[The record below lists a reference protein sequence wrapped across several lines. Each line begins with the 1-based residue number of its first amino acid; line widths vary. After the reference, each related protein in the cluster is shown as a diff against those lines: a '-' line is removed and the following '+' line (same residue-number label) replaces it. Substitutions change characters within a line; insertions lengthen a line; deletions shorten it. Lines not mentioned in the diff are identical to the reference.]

1 MLQPAASRFAR
12 ARTTVRLRTFRR
24 FVLTNTGAE
33 FAAAVEREAQGRAR
47 SRNVRVLLKLAP
59 FVRPYQRIIAAAG
72 VFLLI
77 AAIASLA
84 VPAAVKDM
92 IDHGFSKE
100 NAGLIDRYFLG
111 LMGVAVVL
119 GLATAARF
127 YCVTWLGE
135 RIVADIR
142 KAVYDHVLSL
152 SPAFFEVTRT
162 GEVLSRIT
170 TDTTLI
176 QTAVGSSVS
185 IALRNIVMIAGGLI
199 MLIVTSAK
207 LTGIVLVT
215 VPLVVVPLIFL
226 GRVVRKLSRASQDRV
241 ADTSAYAGETLNAV
255 QTVQAFTHEAI
266 DRKRFG
272 AAVAATFAT
281 AVKRVRVRAL
291 MTALVIVLVF
301 VSIVSVLWIG
311 AQSVLAGTMTG
322 GQLSQFILYA
332 VMVATGTGALSEVW
346 GEVLQA
352 AGAAERLMELLSIDP
367 QIKAPPLPLV
377 MPSPPRGAVTFEKV
391 TFEYPLR
398 PGVSALHEFSLDIK
412 PGETVALVGP
422 SGAGKTTVFQ
432 LLLRFFDPQQGRVL
446 IDGVDIAKATPQD
459 VRARLGLVPQD
470 TVIFGDTA
478 FENVRYGRPDASEAE
493 IKAAAEAAQA
503 AEFIERLPQGYH
515 TFLGERGVA
524 ISGGQ
529 RQRIAIA
536 RAILRDAPILL
547 LDEATSAL
555 DAESER
561 LVQKAI
567 EGLIGKRTIIVIAH
581 RLATVQRADRI
592 VVMDQG
598 GIVAQGKHKELV
610 EGGGL
615 YARLAR
621 LQFAGLAAE

>member
-1 MLQPAASRFAR
+1 M
-12 ARTTVRLRTFRR
+12 
-24 FVLTNTGAE
+24 TNSGAE
-33 FAAAVEREAQGRAR
+33 FAATVEREAQTRKR
-47 SRNVRVLLKLAP
+47 SRDVRVLARLLP
-59 FVRPYQRIIAAAG
+59 FLRPYRRVMALAG
-72 VFLLI
+72 VFLLV
-77 AAIASLA
+77 AAVASLA
-84 VPAAVKDM
+84 IPAAVRDM

-111 LMGVAVVL
+111 LMGVAAIL
-119 GLATAARF
+119 GVATAARF

-135 RIVADIR
+135 RVVADIR
-142 KAVYDHVLSL
+142 KAIYNHVLSL

-185 IALRNIVMIAGGLI
+185 IALRNIVMLIGGMI
-199 MLIVTSAK
+199 MLVYTSAK
-207 LTGIVLVT
+207 LTGLVLVT

-226 GRVVRKLSRASQDRV
+226 GRVVRNLSRASQDRV
-241 ADTSAYAGETLNAV
+241 ADTSAYAAETLNAV

-266 DRKRFG
+266 DRSRFG
-272 AAVAATFAT
+272 AAIAATFAT
-281 AVKRVRVRAL
+281 AVRRVKVRAL

-301 VSIVSVLWIG
+301 VSIVGVLWVG
-311 AQSVLAGTMTG
+311 ATAVLAGTMTG

-332 VMVATGTGALSEVW
+332 VIVATGTGALSEVW
-346 GEVLQA
+346 GEVQQA
-352 AGAAERLMELLSIDP
+352 TGAAERLMELLSVEP
-367 QIKAPPLPLV
+367 QIKAPPTPIRLPV
-377 MPSPPRGAVTFEKV
+377 PARGAVKFDDV

-398 PGVSALHEFSLDIK
+398 PGVSALRKFSLEIK

-432 LLLRFFDPQQGRVL
+432 LLLRFFDPQTGRVL
-446 IDGVDIAKATPQD
+446 IDGVDLAKAQPED
-459 VRARLGLVPQD
+459 VRARIALVPQD

-478 FENVRYGRPDASEAE
+478 IENVRYGRPDASEDE
-493 IKAAAEAAQA
+493 IRAAAEAAQA
-503 AEFIERLPQGYH
+503 AEFIDRLPQGYH

-524 ISGGQ
+524 LSGGQ

-536 RAILRDAPILL
+536 RAMLRNAPILL

-561 LVQKAI
+561 LVQRAI
-567 EGLIGKRTIIVIAH
+567 EGIIGKRTIIVIAH

-592 VVMDQG
+592 VVLDQG
-598 GIVAQGKHKELV
+598 GIVAQGTHKQLV

-621 LQFAGLAAE
+621 LQFSGLAAE

>member
-1 MLQPAASRFAR
+1 
-12 ARTTVRLRTFRR
+12 V
-24 FVLTNTGAE
+24 TNSGAE
-33 FAAAVEREAQGRAR
+33 FAATVEREAQTRKR
-47 SRNVRVLLKLAP
+47 SRDVRVLARLLP
-59 FVRPYQRIIAAAG
+59 FLRPYRRVMALAG
-72 VFLLI
+72 VFLLV
-77 AAIASLA
+77 AAVASLA
-84 VPAAVKDM
+84 IPAAVRDM

-111 LMGVAVVL
+111 LMGVAAIL
-119 GLATAARF
+119 GVATAARF

-135 RIVADIR
+135 RVVADIR
-142 KAVYDHVLSL
+142 KAIYNHVLSL

-185 IALRNIVMIAGGLI
+185 IALRNIVMLIGGMI
-199 MLIVTSAK
+199 MLVYTSAK
-207 LTGIVLVT
+207 LTGLVLVT

-226 GRVVRKLSRASQDRV
+226 GRVVRNLSRASQDRV
-241 ADTSAYAGETLNAV
+241 ADTSAYAAETLNAV

-266 DRKRFG
+266 DRSRFG
-272 AAVAATFAT
+272 AAIAATFAT
-281 AVKRVRVRAL
+281 AVRRVKVRAL

-301 VSIVSVLWIG
+301 VSIVGVLWVG
-311 AQSVLAGTMTG
+311 ATAVLAGTMTG

-332 VMVATGTGALSEVW
+332 VIVATGTGALSEVW
-346 GEVLQA
+346 GEVQQA
-352 AGAAERLMELLSIDP
+352 TGAAERLMELLSVEP
-367 QIKAPPLPLV
+367 QIKAPPNPIRLPV
-377 MPSPPRGAVTFEKV
+377 PARGAVKFDDV

-398 PGVSALHEFSLDIK
+398 PGVSALRNFSLEIK

-432 LLLRFFDPQQGRVL
+432 LLLRFFDPQTGRVL
-446 IDGVDIAKATPQD
+446 IDGVDLAKAQPED
-459 VRARLGLVPQD
+459 VRARIALVPQD

-478 FENVRYGRPDASEAE
+478 IENVRYGRPDASEDE
-493 IKAAAEAAQA
+493 IRAAAEAAQA
-503 AEFIERLPQGYH
+503 AEFIDRLPQGYH

-524 ISGGQ
+524 LSGGQ

-561 LVQKAI
+561 LVQRAI
-567 EGLIGKRTIIVIAH
+567 EGIIGKRTIIVIAH

-592 VVMDQG
+592 VVLDQG
-598 GIVAQGKHKELV
+598 GIVAQGTHKQLV

-621 LQFAGLAAE
+621 LQFSGLAAE

>member
-1 MLQPAASRFAR
+1 MS
-12 ARTTVRLRTFRR
+12 
-24 FVLTNTGAE
+24 NSGAE
-33 FAAAVEREAQGRAR
+33 FAATVEREAQSRAR
-47 SRNVRVLLKLAP
+47 SRNISVLLQLAP
-59 FVRPYQRIIAAAG
+59 FMAPYRSVIALAG
-72 VFLLI
+72 LFLLI
-77 AAIASLA
+77 AAVASLA

-119 GLATAARF
+119 GFATAARF

-135 RIVADIR
+135 RIVANVR
-142 KAVYDHVLSL
+142 KAIYDHVLSL

-185 IALRNIVMIAGGLI
+185 IALRNFVMIIGGMI
-199 MLIVTSAK
+199 MLVITSAK

-226 GRVVRKLSRASQDRV
+226 GRVVRKLSRESQDRV
-241 ADTSAYAGETLNAV
+241 ADTSAYASESLNAV

-266 DRKRFG
+266 DRSRFG

-281 AVKRVRVRAL
+281 AVRRVKVRAV

-301 VSIVSVLWIG
+301 VSVVGVLWVG
-311 AQSVLAGTMTG
+311 AQAVLGGTMTG

-346 GEVLQA
+346 GEVQQA
-352 AGAAERLMELLSIDP
+352 AGAAERLMELLSIEP
-367 QIKAPPLPLV
+367 QIKAPPVPVVL
-377 MPSPPRGAVTFEKV
+377 PSPARGAVIFDDV

-398 PGVSALHEFSLDIK
+398 PGVSALHNFSLEIK
-412 PGETVALVGP
+412 PGETIALVGP

-432 LLLRFFDPQQGRVL
+432 LLLRFFDPQSGRVM
-446 IDGVDIAKATPQD
+446 IDGVDVARARPED
-459 VRARLGLVPQD
+459 VRSRISLVPQD

-478 FENVRYGRPDASEAE
+478 FENIRYGRPEATEAE
-493 IKAAAEAAQA
+493 IRAAAEAAQA
-503 AEFIERLPQGYH
+503 AEFIERMPQGYK

-536 RAILRDAPILL
+536 RAILRDAPILM

-561 LVQKAI
+561 LVQRAI
-567 EGLIGKRTIIVIAH
+567 EGLIGRRTIIVIAH

-598 GIVAQGKHKELV
+598 GIVAQGTHKQLV

>member
-1 MLQPAASRFAR
+1 M
-12 ARTTVRLRTFRR
+12 
-24 FVLTNTGAE
+24 TNSGAE
-33 FAAAVEREAQGRAR
+33 FAATVEREAQTRKR
-47 SRNVRVLLKLAP
+47 SRNVRVLARLLPFLKPYRSVIALA
-59 FVRPYQRIIAAAG
+59 G
-72 VFLLI
+72 LFLLI
-77 AAIASLA
+77 AAVASLA
-84 VPAAVKDM
+84 IPAAVKDM

-111 LMGVAVVL
+111 LMGVAAIL

-135 RIVADIR
+135 RVVANIR
-142 KAVYDHVLSL
+142 RAIYDHVLSL

-185 IALRNIVMIAGGLI
+185 IALRNIVMLIGGMI
-199 MLIVTSAK
+199 MLVITSAK

-226 GRVVRKLSRASQDRV
+226 GRIVRNLSRASQDRV
-241 ADTSAYAGETLNAV
+241 ADTSAYAAETLNAV

-272 AAVAATFAT
+272 SAVAATFAT
-281 AVKRVRVRAL
+281 AVRRVKVRAV

-301 VSIVSVLWIG
+301 VSVVGVLWVG
-311 AQSVLAGTMTG
+311 ATAVLAGTMTG

-332 VMVATGTGALSEVW
+332 VMVASGTGALSEVW
-346 GEVLQA
+346 GEVQQA
-352 AGAAERLMELLSIDP
+352 AGAAERLMELLSIEP
-367 QIKAPPLPLV
+367 QIKAPPNPLRLPV
-377 MPSPPRGAVTFEKV
+377 PARGAVRFDDV

-398 PGVSALHEFSLDIK
+398 PGVSALRHFSLEVA
-412 PGETVALVGP
+412 PGETIALVGP

-432 LLLRFFDPQQGRVL
+432 LLLRFFDPQSGRVL
-446 IDGVDIAKATPQD
+446 IDGVELAKASPED
-459 VRARLGLVPQD
+459 ARSRIALVPQD

-478 FENVRYGRPDASEAE
+478 FENVRYGRPDASEDE
-493 IKAAAEAAQA
+493 IRAAADAAQA
-503 AEFIERLPQGYH
+503 AEFIEKLPQGYH

-524 ISGGQ
+524 LSGGQ

-561 LVQKAI
+561 LVQRAI
-567 EGLIGKRTIIVIAH
+567 EGIIGKRTIIIIAH

-598 GIVAQGKHKELV
+598 GIVAQGTHKQLV

>member
-1 MLQPAASRFAR
+1 MSQS
-12 ARTTVRLRTFRR
+12 
-24 FVLTNTGAE
+24 GAE

-47 SRNVRVLLKLAP
+47 SRNPRVLLKLWP
-59 FVRPYQRIIAAAG
+59 FVRPYGGVIAGAG

-77 AAIASLA
+77 AAVATLV

-111 LMGVAVVL
+111 LMGVVVVL

-127 YCVTWLGE
+127 FCVTWLGE
-135 RIVADIR
+135 RIVANIR

-185 IALRNIVMIAGGLI
+185 IALRNIVILIGGLI
-199 MLIVTSAK
+199 MLVVTSPT
-207 LTGIVLVT
+207 LTGIVLIT
-215 VPLVVVPLIFL
+215 VPLVVVPLIVL
-226 GRVVRKLSRASQDRV
+226 GRFVRQLSRASQDRI
-241 ADTSAYAGETLNAV
+241 ADTSAYAAESLNAV
-255 QTVQAFTHEAI
+255 QTVQAFTHEPI
-266 DRKRFG
+266 DRSRFG
-272 AAVAATFAT
+272 AAVAASFAT
-281 AVKRVRVRAL
+281 AVRRVKVRAV
-291 MTALVIVLVF
+291 MTALVITLVF
-301 VSIVSVLWIG
+301 GSIVAVLWIG

-332 VMVATGTGALSEVW
+332 VMVATGAGALVEVW

-352 AGAAERLMELLSIDP
+352 AGAAERLMELLSIEP
-367 QIKAPPLPLV
+367 QIKVPATPVVLPT
-377 MPSPPRGAVTFEKV
+377 PARGAVTFEDV

-398 PGVSALHEFSLDIK
+398 PGVSALKHFSLEIK

-446 IDGVDIAKATPQD
+446 IDGVDIAKASPRE
-459 VRARLGLVPQD
+459 VRERLALVPQD

-478 FENVRYGRPDASEAE
+478 FENVRYGRPDASESE
-493 IKAAAEAAQA
+493 IRAATEAAQA

-529 RQRIAIA
+529 RQRISIA
-536 RAILRDAPILL
+536 RAILRNAPILL

-561 LVQKAI
+561 LVQRAI

-592 VVMDQG
+592 VVLDHG
-598 GIVAQGKHKELV
+598 GIVAQGTHKELV
-610 EGGGL
+610 AGEGL
-615 YARLAR
+615 YARLAQ

>member
-1 MLQPAASRFAR
+1 V
-12 ARTTVRLRTFRR
+12 TTS
-24 FVLTNTGAE
+24 GAE
-33 FAAAVEREAQGRAR
+33 FAATVEREAQTRKR
-47 SRNVRVLLKLAP
+47 SRNVRVLSKLWP
-59 FVRPYQRIIAAAG
+59 FLRPYRGVMALAG
-72 VFLLI
+72 AFLVI
-77 AAIASLA
+77 AAIASLE
-84 VPAAVKDM
+84 VPVAVKQM
-92 IDHGFSKE
+92 IDQGFSKE
-100 NAGLIDRYFLG
+100 NAGIIDRYFLG
-111 LMGVAVVL
+111 LMLVALVL
-119 GLATAARF
+119 GLASAARF

-135 RIVADIR
+135 RVVANVR
-142 KAVYDHVLSL
+142 KAIYDHVLSL

-176 QTAVGSSVS
+176 QTAVGSSIS
-185 IALRNIVMIAGGLI
+185 IALRNTVTVIGGMVM
-199 MLIVTSAK
+199 MVVTSAK
-207 LTGIVLVT
+207 LTGLVVVT
-215 VPLVVVPLIFL
+215 IPLVVVPLIFL
-226 GRVVRKLSRASQDRV
+226 GRVVRQLSRASQDRV
-241 ADTSAYAGETLNAV
+241 ADTGAYAAETLNAV

-266 DRKRFG
+266 DRSRFG
-272 AAVAATFAT
+272 AAIAATFAT
-281 AVKRVRVRAL
+281 ALRRVKIRAI

-301 VSIVSVLWIG
+301 VSVVGILWIG
-311 AQSVLAGTMTG
+311 ANAVIAGTMTG

-332 VMVATGTGALSEVW
+332 VFVATGAGALSEVW
-346 GEVLQA
+346 GEVQQA
-352 AGAAERLMELLSIDP
+352 AGAAERLMELLSIEP
-367 QIKAPPLPLV
+367 QIKAPADPVTLPQ
-377 MPSPPRGAVTFEKV
+377 PARGAVTFENV

-398 PGVSALHEFSLDIK
+398 PGVSALHKFSLEIK

-432 LLLRFFDPQQGRVL
+432 LLLRFFDPQQGRIL
-446 IDGVDIAKATPQD
+446 IDGVDIATATPQD
-459 VRARLGLVPQD
+459 VRSRIALVPQD

-478 FENVRYGRPDASEAE
+478 FENVRYGRPDASESD
-493 IKAAAEAAQA
+493 IRAAAEAAQA
-503 AEFIERLPQGYH
+503 AEFIDRLPQGYQ

-529 RQRIAIA
+529 RQRISIA
-536 RAILRDAPILL
+536 RAILRAAPILL

-561 LVQKAI
+561 LVQRAI
-567 EGLIGKRTIIVIAH
+567 EGIIGKRTIIIIAH

-598 GIVAQGKHKELV
+598 GVVAQGTHKELV

>member
-1 MLQPAASRFAR
+1 L
-12 ARTTVRLRTFRR
+12 TT
-24 FVLTNTGAE
+24 TGAE
-33 FAAAVEREAQGRAR
+33 FAAAVEREAQGRKR
-47 SRNVRVLLKLAP
+47 SRNVRVLLRLLP
-59 FVRPYQRIIAAAG
+59 FMQPYRGVIVLAG
-72 VFLLI
+72 VFLLVS
-77 AAIASLA
+77 AVASLA
-84 VPAAVKDM
+84 VPVAVKDM

-135 RIVADIR
+135 RVVANIR
-142 KAVYDHVLSL
+142 KAIYDHVLSL

-185 IALRNIVMIAGGLI
+185 IALRNIVMVIGGMI
-199 MLIVTSAK
+199 MLLFTSAT

-215 VPLVVVPLIFL
+215 VPLVVVPLIVL
-226 GRVVRKLSRASQDRV
+226 GRIVRNLSRQSQDRI
-241 ADTSAYAGETLNAV
+241 ADTSAYAAESLNAV

-266 DRKRFG
+266 DRTRFG
-272 AAVAATFAT
+272 AAVGASFAT
-281 AVKRVRVRAL
+281 AVKRVGVRAL

-301 VSIVSVLWIG
+301 GSIVGVLWVG
-311 AQSVLAGTMTG
+311 AQAVLAGTMTA

-346 GEVLQA
+346 GEVQQA
-352 AGAAERLMELLSIDP
+352 AGAAERLMELLAIEP
-367 QIKAPPLPLV
+367 QIKAPPQPVTLPV
-377 MPSPPRGAVTFEKV
+377 PARGAVTFEDV

-398 PGVSALHEFSLDIK
+398 PGVSALHHFSLEIK

-432 LLLRFFDPQQGRVL
+432 MLLRFFDPQQGRVL
-446 IDGVDIAKATPQD
+446 IDGVDIANATPQD
-459 VRARLGLVPQD
+459 VRSRLALVPQD

-478 FENVRYGRPDASEAE
+478 FENVRYGRPDASDEE

-503 AEFIERLPQGYH
+503 AEFIERLPYGYH

-561 LVQKAI
+561 LVQRAI
-567 EGLIGKRTIIVIAH
+567 EDLIGKRTIIVIAH

-592 VVMDQG
+592 VVLDQG
-598 GIVAQGKHKELV
+598 GIVAQGTHKELV
-610 EGGGL
+610 AGGGL

>member
-1 MLQPAASRFAR
+1 MSQS
-12 ARTTVRLRTFRR
+12 
-24 FVLTNTGAE
+24 GAE
-33 FAAAVEREAQGRAR
+33 FAAAVEREAQGRKR
-47 SRNVRVLLKLAP
+47 SRNVRVLYKLAP
-59 FVRPYQRIIAAAG
+59 FMRPYRGVIVAAG

-92 IDHGFSKE
+92 VDHGFSKD

-119 GLATAARF
+119 GVATGARF

-142 KAVYDHVLSL
+142 KAIYDHVLSL

-162 GEVLSRIT
+162 GEVISRIT

-185 IALRNIVMIAGGLI
+185 IALRNMVMFVGGMI
-199 MLIVTSAK
+199 MLLITSPK
-207 LTGIVLVT
+207 LTALVLLA
-215 VPLVVVPLIFL
+215 VPFVVVPLIGL
-226 GRVVRKLSRASQDRV
+226 GRFVRNLARASQDRV
-241 ADTSAYAGETLNAV
+241 ADTSAYAVESLNAV
-255 QTVQAFTHEAI
+255 NTVQAFTHEAI
-266 DRKRFG
+266 DRSRFG

-281 AVKRVRVRAL
+281 AVRRVRMRAL
-291 MTALVIVLVF
+291 MTALVIALVSA
-301 VSIVSVLWIG
+301 SIVGVLWVG
-311 AQSVLAGTMTG
+311 AQSVIGGTMTG
-322 GQLSQFILYA
+322 GELVQFIFYA
-332 VMVATGTGALSEVW
+332 LMVTSGTTALSEVW
-346 GEVLQA
+346 GEVQQA
-352 AGAAERLMELLSIDP
+352 AGAAERMMELLSVEP
-367 QIKAPPLPLV
+367 QIKAPPQPAVLPV
-377 MPSPPRGAVTFEKV
+377 PARGAVKFEDV

-398 PGVSALHEFSLDIK
+398 PGISALKDFSLEIK

-446 IDGVDIAKATPQD
+446 VDGVDIAKASPQE
-459 VRARLGLVPQD
+459 VRERLALVPQD

-493 IKAAAEAAQA
+493 IRAAAEAAQA

-536 RAILRDAPILL
+536 RAILRNAPILL

-561 LVQKAI
+561 LVQRAI

-592 VVMDQG
+592 IVLDHG
-598 GIVAQGKHKELV
+598 GIVAQGTHKELAS
-610 EGGGL
+610 GGGL
-615 YARLAR
+615 YARLAA

>member
-1 MLQPAASRFAR
+1 MS
-12 ARTTVRLRTFRR
+12 
-24 FVLTNTGAE
+24 NSGAE
-33 FAAAVEREAQGRAR
+33 FAATVEREAQSRAR
-47 SRNVRVLLKLAP
+47 SRNISVLLQLAP
-59 FVRPYQRIIAAAG
+59 FMAPYRSVIALAG
-72 VFLLI
+72 LFLLI
-77 AAIASLA
+77 AAVASLA

-119 GLATAARF
+119 GFATAARF

-135 RIVADIR
+135 RIVANVR
-142 KAVYDHVLSL
+142 KAIYDHVLSL

-185 IALRNIVMIAGGLI
+185 IALRNFVMIIGGMI
-199 MLIVTSAK
+199 MLVITSAK

-226 GRVVRKLSRASQDRV
+226 GRVVRKLSRESQDRV
-241 ADTSAYAGETLNAV
+241 ADTSAYASESLNAV

-266 DRKRFG
+266 DRSRFG

-281 AVKRVRVRAL
+281 AVRRVKVRAV

-301 VSIVSVLWIG
+301 VSVVGVLWVG
-311 AQSVLAGTMTG
+311 AQAVLAGTMTG

-346 GEVLQA
+346 GEVQQA
-352 AGAAERLMELLSIDP
+352 AGAAERLMELLSIEP
-367 QIKAPPLPLV
+367 QIKAPPVPVVL
-377 MPSPPRGAVTFEKV
+377 PSPARGAVIFDDV

-398 PGVSALHEFSLDIK
+398 PGVSALHNFSLEIK
-412 PGETVALVGP
+412 PGETIALVGP

-432 LLLRFFDPQQGRVL
+432 LLLRFFDPQSGRVM
-446 IDGVDIAKATPQD
+446 IDGVDVARARPED
-459 VRARLGLVPQD
+459 VRSRISLVPQD

-478 FENVRYGRPDASEAE
+478 FENIRYGRPEATEAE
-493 IKAAAEAAQA
+493 IRAAAEAAQA
-503 AEFIERLPQGYH
+503 AEFIERMPQGYK

-536 RAILRDAPILL
+536 RAILRDAPILM

-561 LVQKAI
+561 LVQRAI
-567 EGLIGKRTIIVIAH
+567 EGLIGRRTIIVIAH

-598 GIVAQGKHKELV
+598 GIVAQGTHKQLV